1 MKTHTSSFKEQ
12 IKLMGKEI
20 DSRITFGDTVL
31 GKNEL
36 NAVTPS
42 FQSAILKSVMKQL
55 DIDSNVAIPIGTILT
70 YEFGLKVNGEY
81 EYLNFG
87 NYIVKSVEKQE
98 DTKSYKIT
106 CYDMMLLSMKDYVK
120 MPITYPITIREYI
133 DSLCTFLGLR
143 FANANDTFANYDKI
157 IPNELYLDSEGN
169 SIGYTFRDVFD
180 ELAQVTASTI
190 CINEN
195 DEIEVRYIN
204 DTGDTI
210 DEEFLKDV
218 NVNFGE
224 KFGAVNTIVLSRAGG
239 SDKIYES
246 FPENLPDEEKI
257 SIEIADNQIMNFNN
271 RDEFLPEILGR
282 LNGLE
287 YYLND
292 FSSTGITYYDICDR
306 YNVKVGDNTY
316 SCVMFNDEILVTQ
329 GLQENVFTEMPQE
342 TQTDYTKADKTDRR
356 INQTYLIV
364 DKQNQ
369 TIESVVSQTTEQNE
383 KIAKVTQTVE
393 ELNSKISDIADITIS
408 AEDTDAKVELDNINQ
423 SEPIRIVVRAIGED
437 ISYLYPRDNLFPS
450 DDLYLKNRIIRFENK
465 TTGEIFDYELPDDLL
480 YYGGNYYD
488 EFILDYDGQSCVV
501 NKNVAYNPDGTKYL
515 LRRTEIINYEFP
527 TGDKAIN
534 LTDGDYVVS
543 LPGYSNAYL
552 FVRLMAQ
559 NIYTTQFATRA
570 ELNSEISQ
578 TARDI
583 TLRVSETYA
592 TKETTNSL
600 STRIKQTAKTI
611 DLTATDNKTS
621 AGITIKLKNED
632 GTQIDSKTANIT
644 MSGLVKFTDLSGKGT
659 TEINGANITTGTLDA
674 SKVNVTN
681 LNADNIKSGTIST
694 SILGSDVI
702 TTKNFSAQKINA
714 DNITTG
720 TLSCDRLKGGTI
732 NGQTISGGTISGSKI
747 TSTSGNI
754 GGFIIDG
761 SSGLAGS
768 YGTIRPNGN
777 LLLYPN
783 YGSARYVLSDKI
795 TFNAQGGVVIASN
808 SNANVS
814 VYNTNLDLKAC
825 AGAIAYLGC
834 MGNTDGTDERSA
846 VECGDRTLYLR
857 SDGVIYANGAAIG
870 GSSSKNTKTNIV
882 ELSQEKKDELYKL
895 IKDIPLCEY
904 DYKPQYGK
912 ENNYG
917 FLIEDIEET
926 KLNDLLHIT
935 KVNEDIKTYC
945 SEDLTRLNL
954 IIIKEL
960 MNKVESLENRIKE
973 LESDK

>member
-1 MKTHTSSFKEQ
+1 MIENFDNTNIQSFEYETTINSDGNIIGTCELGNATIQMLNDSNEYSSLKGQWIKTIHGSFYIHSVEPIQEKVN
-12 IKLMGKEI
+12 IKLSCYDVKYKLDTQYDSSLYIWPMTLKDWRNQIGNNCGVTFDNTDFPNSQLILSEEPYVGDNPSNRNVISLIAQAGCSWVDTDKEDI
-20 DSRITFGDTVL
+20 FYFNWFDDYTHSINDWLELTTEKEMSFPINVVVL
-31 GKNEL
+31 GRG
-36 NAVTPS
+36 
-42 FQSAILKSVMKQL
+42 
-55 DIDSNVAIPIGTILT
+55 D
-70 YEFGLKVNGEY
+70 
-81 EYLNFG
+81 
-87 NYIVKSVEKQE
+87 VE
-98 DTKSYKIT
+98 DNTKW
-106 CYDMMLLSMKDYVK
+106 
-120 MPITYPITIREYI
+120 
-133 DSLCTFLGLR
+133 
-143 FANANDTFANYDKI
+143 
-157 IPNELYLDSEGN
+157 
-169 SIGYTFRDVFD
+169 
-180 ELAQVTASTI
+180 
-190 CINEN
+190 
-195 DEIEVRYIN
+195 
-204 DTGDTI
+204 
-210 DEEFLKDV
+210 
-218 NVNFGE
+218 
-224 KFGAVNTIVLSRAGG
+224 
-239 SDKIYES
+239 
-246 FPENLPDEEKI
+246 
-257 SIEIADNQIMNFNN
+257 
-271 RDEFLPEILGR
+271 PEILPENPTEFRIDNNYILDPQQEGNDIR
-282 LNGLE
+282 LDTIVPIYNRVNGFSYLVFSVRTQDIENKLSVKLGQKVE
-287 YYLND
+287 YK
-292 FSSTGITYYDICDR
+292 DIW
-306 YNVKVGDNTY
+306 DNTLSAY
-316 SCVMFNDEILVTQ
+316 IMRKKL
-329 GLQENVFTEMPQE
+329 
-342 TQTDYTKADKTDRR
+342 
-356 INQTYLIV
+356 TYLGGDVTDSNNYEINLSAEEINETSTEYSYATSIDNRV
-364 DKQNQ
+364 SQVERTTDKQNGIISDVIKLTQ
-369 TIESVVSQTTEQNE
+369 EQNN
-383 KIAKVTQTVE
+383 KISKVTQTVE

-408 AEDTDAKVELDNINQ
+408 AEDTDAQVELDNINQ
-423 SEPIRIVVRAIGED
+423 SEPIRIVVRPIGED

-488 EFILDYDGQSCVV
+488 EFILDYDSQSCVV

-583 TLRVSETYA
+583 TLIVSETYA
-592 TKETTNSL
+592 TKKTTNSL

>member
-271 RDEFLPEILGR
+271 RDEFLPEILGK

-292 FSSTGITYYDICDR
+292 FSSTGITYYEICDR
-306 YNVKVGDNTY
+306 YNVKVGDTTY

-515 LRRTEIINYEFP
+515 LRRTETINYEFP
-527 TGDKAIN
+527 TIS

-570 ELNSEISQ
+570 EVNSEISQ
-578 TARDI
+578 TANEINLNVDKKLTNYSTTTQMNSEINLKANEI
-583 TLRVSETYA
+583 TSSVSKTYA
-592 TKETTNSL
+592 TKNEV
-600 STRIKQTAKTI
+600 STAKSEIKQTTDKI
-611 DLTATDNKTS
+611 NLEVSKKLNEEDLT
-621 AGITIKLKNED
+621 
-632 GTQIDSKTANIT
+632 
-644 MSGLVKFTDLSGKGT
+644 
-659 TEINGANITTGTLDA
+659 GANIMLAIND
-674 SKVNVTN
+674 
-681 LNADNIKSGTIST
+681 DKS
-694 SILGSDVI
+694 
-702 TTKNFSAQKINA
+702 SAVINA
-714 DNITTG
+714 DKISLEGKEINMTSDDISINSDNFKVDKNGNISLISNRTASSLIIKG
-720 TLSCDRLKGGTI
+720 KGYNASDNTLKLMSDGLNIYNSSGSELFVTRNSRKYI
-732 NGQTISGGTISGSKI
+732 NGQYYDDFYLEVK
-747 TSTSGNI
+747 
-754 GGFIIDG
+754 
-761 SSGLAGS
+761 
-768 YGTIRPNGN
+768 
-777 LLLYPN
+777 
-783 YGSARYVLSDKI
+783 
-795 TFNAQGGVVIASN
+795 
-808 SNANVS
+808 
-814 VYNTNLDLKAC
+814 NTN
-825 AGAIAYLGC
+825 
-834 MGNTDGTDERSA
+834 
-846 VECGDRTLYLR
+846 
-857 SDGVIYANGAAIG
+857 G
-870 GSSSKNTKTNIV
+870 GSSVINGGDVMVQNSSGITKAGMYGESGVIECVNLYQTSKA
-882 ELSQEKKDELYKL
+882 EEKKNFEKFKNALDIINKVDIYKYHFKNQKDNEKKHIGFVIGNNYKYSKEITAIDNSGVDIYSMVSVCFKAIQEQQLIIDELK
-895 IKDIPLCEY
+895 K
-904 DYKPQYGK
+904 K
-912 ENNYG
+912 
-917 FLIEDIEET
+917 
-926 KLNDLLHIT
+926 
-935 KVNEDIKTYC
+935 
-945 SEDLTRLNL
+945 
-954 IIIKEL
+954 
-960 MNKVESLENRIKE
+960 IKE